1 MNKLKDINEGVFNPA
16 NIKAYY
22 EALCKNEKV
31 TPLPVKFGNV
41 GKGGAA
47 LTFNPKTMKPLYIS
61 FNVNRMTDPEQAVIH
76 ELTHQIKLETEKD
89 AYIGKRDQTAKF
101 KKLENRLFEKYAYS
115 KFSNI
120 LWKEGKEINEKFS
133 VQGMR
138 AREIIST
145 ILTKTDFAAGDIKSQ
160 QEAKDMIND
169 LVKIL
174 NNFYEKY
181 NIDKKIILWL
191 D

>member
-1 MNKLKDINEGVFNPA
+1 MIKLKDILNEGDRNPT
-16 NIKAYY
+16 NIKSYY

-31 TPLPVKFGNV
+31 TPLPVKFNNI

-47 LTFNPKTMKPLYIS
+47 ITFNPTTMKALYIS
-61 FNVNRMTDPEQAVIH
+61 FNVNRMMDPEQAVIH

-89 AYIGKRDQTAKF
+89 AYIGKRDQSAKF
-101 KKLENRLFEKYAYS
+101 KKLENKLVEKYFYS

-120 LWKEGKEINEKFS
+120 LYKENKEMNEKFS

-145 ILTKTDFAAGDIKSQ
+145 ILTKTDFAAGDIDSQ
-160 QEAKDMIND
+160 KKHKRMIDD
-169 LVKIL
+169 LVNIL

-181 NIDKKIILWL
+181 NIDKKITL
-191 D
+191 

>member
-31 TPLPVKFGNV
+31 TPLPVRFGYV

-181 NIDKKIILWL
+181 KIDKKIIL
-191 D
+191 

>member
-1 MNKLKDINEGVFNPA
+1 MIKLNDILNEGAYNPA

-22 EALCKNEKV
+22 EALCKNLKI
-31 TPLPVKFGNV
+31 TPLPVKFNNI

-47 LTFNPKTMKPLYIS
+47 ITFNSKTMKALYIS
-61 FNVNRMTDPEQAVIH
+61 FNVNRMHDVEYAVIH
-76 ELTHQIKLETEKD
+76 EITHQIKLETEKD
-89 AYIGKRDQTAKF
+89 AYLGKRDQSAKF
-101 KKLENRLFEKYAYS
+101 KKLENKLIEKYMYS

-120 LWKEGKEINEKFS
+120 LWKESLDEKFS

-145 ILTKTDFAAGDIKSQ
+145 ILTKTDFAPGDIDSQ
-160 QEAKDMIND
+160 KKHKRMIDD
-169 LVKIL
+169 LVNIL

-181 NIDKKIILWL
+181 NIDKKITL
-191 D
+191 

>member
-61 FNVNRMTDPEQAVIH
+61 FNVNRMMDPEYAVIH

-181 NIDKKIILWL
+181 NIDKKLIL
-191 D
+191 